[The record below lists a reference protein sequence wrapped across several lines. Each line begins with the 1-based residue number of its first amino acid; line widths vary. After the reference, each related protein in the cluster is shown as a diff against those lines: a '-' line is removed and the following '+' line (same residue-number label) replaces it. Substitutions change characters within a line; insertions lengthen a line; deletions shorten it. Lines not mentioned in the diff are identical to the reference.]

1 MSVNVNSLAFMT
13 VFKFF
18 QTFGT
23 SPLEKYV
30 YVVALEISR
39 RRQYP
44 KVERDVVDSMAFAT
58 HEMRMRLPVS
68 GIVSC

>member
-1 MSVNVNSLAFMT
+1 MA

-30 YVVALEISR
+30 YVVALEISG
-39 RRQYP
+39 RRQCT
-44 KVERDVVDSMAFAT
+44 KVERYVEYPVAVPA